1 MLVKPM
7 NKRLLLEQV
16 QLEEKENNLGFFQL
30 DDKPKSFGDF
40 YRVLDKS
47 EDCGILVE
55 KGDLISAEV
64 VTPVGKVEGKSYF
77 VCHENSIVACLKE

>member
-1 MLVKPM
+1 MIVKPF

-16 QLEEKENNLGFFQL
+16 QLEQKEDSIGFFQL
-30 DDKPKSFGDF
+30 DEKPKSFGDF

-64 VTPVGKVEGKSYF
+64 VTPVGKVGGKSYF